1 MNDDNYMNNNNTHG
15 HDSSVVHGNF
25 SKVDKINEQC
35 CCFNLRKVSRAITQ
49 YYDHAL
55 DSTGLRIT
63 QFTLLVALA
72 STKAKTLTEI
82 AESLV
87 MDRTTLTRNLK
98 PLEKMELI
106 ETVPS
111 VDRRSKAYALTDKG
125 RDTFNRAL
133 PHWEKAQNNIVR
145 VLGDDKYANIMG
157 ELEGL
162 LELSQ
167 YPKDFDK

>member
-1 MNDDNYMNNNNTHG
+1 MNENYHVNNNHQ
-15 HDSSVVHGNF
+15 HEHHSSEHAGYT
-25 SKVDKINEQC
+25 SVDKINKEC

-72 STKAKTLTEI
+72 STKARTLTEI

-125 RDTFNRAL
+125 REVFNKAL
-133 PHWEKAQNNIVR
+133 PHWEKAQKNMVK
-145 VLGDDKYANIMG
+145 VLGEEKYKSIMS
-157 ELEGL
+157 ELDNL

-167 YPKDFDK
+167 YPKDFDN

>member
-1 MNDDNYMNNNNTHG
+1 MNENHFMSNEQHSIDSTSAHNNMA
-15 HDSSVVHGNF
+15 SI
-25 SKVDKINEQC
+25 DKINKEC

-55 DSTGLRIT
+55 DSSGLRIT

-106 ETVPS
+106 STVPS
-111 VDRRSKAYALTDKG
+111 IDRRSKAYALTDKG
-125 RDTFNRAL
+125 REVFQKAF
-133 PHWEKAQNNIVR
+133 PHWEKAQNNMVKI
-145 VLGDDKYANIMG
+145 LGDEKYASIMAD
-157 ELEGL
+157 LDNL

-167 YPKDFDK
+167 YPKDFDN

>member
-1 MNDDNYMNNNNTHG
+1 MNEHPFINNNETA
-15 HDSSVVHGNF
+15 NF
-25 SKVDKINEQC
+25 SHQPEVQTNFEDINKEC

-55 DSTGLRIT
+55 DPVGLRIT

-98 PLEKMELI
+98 PLEKMGLI
-106 ETVPS
+106 HTVAS
-111 VDRRSKAYALTDKG
+111 VDRRSKAYALTEKG
-125 RDTFNRAL
+125 RETFNKAL
-133 PHWEKAQNNIVR
+133 PLWEKAQVNMVN
-145 VLGDDKYANIMG
+145 VLGSKRYSSMVK
-157 ELEGL
+157 ELEHHL
-162 LELSQ
+162 DLAQ
-167 YPKDFDK
+167 YPRDMG